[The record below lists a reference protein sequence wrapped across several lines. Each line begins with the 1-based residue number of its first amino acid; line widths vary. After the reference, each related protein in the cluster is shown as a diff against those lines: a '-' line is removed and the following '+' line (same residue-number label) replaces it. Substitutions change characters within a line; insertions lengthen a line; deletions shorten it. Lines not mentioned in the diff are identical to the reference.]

1 MHEWGKLEVHCLYSE
16 LEKSRVAK
24 IREKLFELRVGKGS
38 SSENRRDILRTQ
50 NRKEYECC

>member
-24 IREKLFELRVGKGS
+24 IREELFELRVGKGS
-38 SSENRRDILRTQ
+38 SSKNKRGIV
-50 NRKEYECC
+50 